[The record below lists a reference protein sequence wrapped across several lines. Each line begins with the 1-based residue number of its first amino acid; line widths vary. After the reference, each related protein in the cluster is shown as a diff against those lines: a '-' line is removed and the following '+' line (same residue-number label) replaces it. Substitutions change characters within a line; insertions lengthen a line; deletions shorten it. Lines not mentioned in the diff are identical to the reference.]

1 MFLKGQKV
9 VCVDDNFSQSARLL
23 FKQLPVKDVV
33 YTVREVYVGRGNI
46 LKAHSGTMEGEI
58 GILLVELV
66 NPPDPSLRK
75 GLLYELGFKA
85 ERFAPLE
92 TLPDEEAEEGEKTW
106 EELEAEKYAPVPK
119 TPLHMP

>member
-9 VCVDDNFSQSARLL
+9 VCVDDNFSAGARLL
-23 FKQLPVKDVV
+23 FKQLPVRDVV

-46 LKAHSGTMEGEI
+46 LKADSGKMEGEI

-66 NPPDPSLRK
+66 NPPDPSLKR

-92 TLPDEEAEEGEKTW
+92 TLPDETAEEADKSW
-106 EELEAEKYAPVPK
+106 EEIETEKYGNVPDEVE
-119 TPLHMP
+119 TRP

>member
-9 VCVDDNFSQSARLL
+9 VCVDDNFTAAARLL
-23 FKQLPVKDVV
+23 FKHLPVKDVV
-33 YTVREVYVGRGNI
+33 YTVREVYVGRGNL
-46 LKAHSGTMEGEI
+46 LKADSGKMDGEI

-66 NPPDPSLRK
+66 NPPDPSLKK

-92 TLPDEEAEEGEKTW
+92 TLPDEHAEQDDKSWAEI
-106 EELEAEKYAPVPK
+106 EAEKYGQVPDEVK
-119 TPLHMP
+119 VP

>member
-9 VCVDDNFSQSARLL
+9 VCIDGDFSAAARLL
-23 FKQLPVKDVV
+23 FKNLPVKDVV
-33 YTVREVYVGRGNI
+33 YTVRGVYVGRGN
-46 LKAHSGTMEGEI
+46 LLRADSGKMDGEI

-66 NPPDPSLRK
+66 NPPDPSLKK

-92 TLPDEEAEEGEKTW
+92 TLPDEEATEGDKSWAEI
-106 EELEAEKYAPVPK
+106 EDEKYTGVPQEA
-119 TPLHMP
+119 